1 MKRLS
6 FGLSSILLLVVVGAH
21 AADDKRPAPAHK
33 HQPQPQPQHQASEEA
48 RRREATREAIR
59 RAVRG
64 SNHDTVRIEK
74 RYQSI
79 SHEHIGQYVGSW
91 VKLETYYGRKV
102 EGVLRSVDGNIL
114 YIDEHVGRGSAS
126 YPINKTKLSGLQVLR

>member
-21 AADDKRPAPAHK
+21 GADDKHPPPGHK
-33 HQPQPQPQHQASEEA
+33 AQHQPPPKMSEEE

-64 SNHDTVRIEK
+64 GSHDTVRVEK
-74 RYQSI
+74 RYQSV

-102 EGVLRSVDGNIL
+102 EGVLRSVNGNML